1 MAQTYVDTEVSIS
14 GNTKT
19 TTKTTYTCTEE
30 GFAYTII
37 GEDIK
42 ADFDFLKS
50 DNAIGQKLDEMLSY
64 IKSAADID
72 DAFYFENGSSVFD
85 ILHAYEELKKDVED
99 NKKCLDTLHSAYI
112 KAIDNVNAELKT
124 NFGYWAGYKVNK
136 AGRSVKT
143 EEIE

>member
-1 MAQTYVDTEVSIS
+1 MVISSITQTKRKM
-14 GNTKT
+14 TKLIQI
-19 TTKTTYTCTEE
+19 Y
-30 GFAYTII
+30 
-37 GEDIK
+37 
-42 ADFDFLKS
+42 
-50 DNAIGQKLDEMLSY
+50 DE
-64 IKSAADID
+64 I
-72 DAFYFENGSSVFD
+72 
-85 ILHAYEELKKDVED
+85 KKDVED